1 MSGSVYV
8 DSPRLE
14 IAFSEIE
21 AIRNLLPESALA
33 ALALEVVAL
42 EVVARVANNLR
53 DLPATETAPTSE
65 EIDDL
70 CAALLSPD
78 RQALIAQVVRAR
90 KNGASS
96 ETLCLGYLAEAARRL
111 GEWWDSDRVP
121 FQDVTVA
128 AGRICALLRILR
140 LERMTPLPDLRRA
153 AIFAAVPG
161 ENHTPGI
168 TMAADL
174 ARDQGW
180 DIEVFVGRSHE
191 DLIHDFDRRTATL
204 IGLSASG
211 RRSLPALIKLIVA
224 LRISR
229 PRALILV
236 SGNIAA
242 GSFNLVGRTGDAAAD
257 FNTALAEMER
267 LAILSAARPV

>member
-21 AIRNLLPESALA
+21 AIRNLLPESVLA

-42 EVVARVANNLR
+42 EVVARVANHLR

-96 ETLCLGYLAEAARRL
+96 ETLCLGYLAEAARCL
-111 GEWWDSDRVP
+111 GEWWDSDRMP

-180 DIEVFVGRSHE
+180 DIVLFVGRSHE

-211 RRSLPALIKLIVA
+211 RRA
-224 LRISR
+224 
-229 PRALILV
+229 
-236 SGNIAA
+236 AA
-242 GSFNLVGRTGDAAAD
+242 GADQADRGAAD
-257 FNTALAEMER
+257 QSSPCPDSGQRQHRGRQLQSGRADR
-267 LAILSAARPV
+267 SRCR